1 MSDRIVKIDRQKPLL
16 EQLAPAV
23 EALRAGKLVV
33 FPTETVYGIAVA
45 ATNAA
50 AVDRLREMKSR
61 PASPFSVHIADRSE
75 VDRYVHRTP
84 VRARTLMAKAWPGP
98 LTVLLPTGGSF
109 PDPALA
115 DPALYRR
122 VARSDVVGLRLPD
135 DLATLRL
142 LREVHLPVLGTS
154 ANLAGQTP
162 AASAEEAYAQLGE
175 GVDLYLDAGPVRL
188 AKAST
193 IVEFTGEKLRLLRQG
208 AYDQGSIDR
217 MCRRSVL
224 FVCTGNTCRSPMAA
238 ALYKKML
245 ADRLGCKVDDLPA
258 LGQEV
263 LSAGSFAFEGG
274 PASPQAAQ
282 AVAQMGADLSGHRS
296 RKLTEELIH
305 SADLIFC
312 MSRQHRQ
319 EVLARVP
326 GASGKTFLLDEAGD
340 ISDPIGQDASAYREV
355 AERIARSMDRLMK
368 ENVL

>member
-1 MSDRIVKIDRQKPLL
+1 M

-45 ATNAA
+45 ATDAA
-50 AVDRLREMKSR
+50 AVDRLRELKSR

-75 VDRYVHRTP
+75 VGRYVHRTP

-98 LTVLLPTGGSF
+98 LTVLLPTGGGF
-109 PDPALA
+109 PDAELA

-122 VARSDVVGLRLPD
+122 IAPHDVVGLRLPD

-142 LREVHLPVLGTS
+142 LREVRLSVLGTS

-162 AASAEEAYAQLGE
+162 AASAQEAADQLGQ

-193 IVEFTGEKLRLLRQG
+193 VVEFEGEKLRVLRQG
-208 AYDQGSIDR
+208 AYDQGSIQR

-224 FVCTGNTCRSPMAA
+224 FVCTGNLCRSPMAA

-245 ADRLGCKVDDLPA
+245 AERLGCKVDELPA

-274 PASPQAAQ
+274 PASPQAAE
-282 AVAQMGADLSGHRS
+282 AVAQMGADLAGHRS
-296 RKLTEELIH
+296 RKLTGALIQ
-305 SADLIFC
+305 AVDLIFC

-319 EVLARVP
+319 EVLAAIP
-326 GASGKTFLLDEAGD
+326 AAAGKTLLLEEAGD
-340 ISDPIGQDASAYREV
+340 IADPIGQDASAYRET
-355 AERIARSMDRLMK
+355 AQRIARSLDRLMK